1 MRRPVFQTPSSV
13 AIDLFARA
21 HHVHLSSTLPDG
33 TPVEKTVH
41 GVVDD
46 GALCFHAAPIGEK
59 MLMVDRP
66 AVASAVEVVA
76 QIPSY
81 FTDPARAC
89 PATTLY
95 RSAQALGAITEIH
108 DPERKA
114 RVLSLLMQRFQ
125 PEGGF
130 VPIAAN
136 DRLYKKAILGIFVG
150 ALSLDRAVGKA
161 KLMQNKSPADRAN
174 VLEAL
179 FRRGAPGDTAAIES
193 IREAN
198 PEDPPPEFLRGPG
211 GSSFSVAPD
220 RTDAEQ
226 AAQLVMG
233 TYWNRVDGVQLAG
246 RSPGRSDEGAP
257 TSEAGG
263 HESNAIFDHDELVR
277 AHLGSNAWVVLRAE
291 SGDVVASARAITD
304 GVKHAWVYDVIVA
317 PERRRSEVGTALMR
331 LLLDHPAARGARFVH
346 LGTKDAQ
353 RFYARLGFVESA
365 SIERPYTSTSMTLVR
380 AQKKPSEARL
390 HTASPD

>member
-13 AIDLFARA
+13 AVDLFARA

-33 TPVEKTVH
+33 SPVEKTVH

-46 GALCFHAAPIGEK
+46 GALFFHAAPIGEK
-59 MLMVDRP
+59 MEMVDRP
-66 AVASAVEVVA
+66 AVASAVEVIA

-95 RSAQALGAITEIH
+95 RSAQAQGAITEVT

-114 RVLSLLMQRFQ
+114 RALSLLMEKFQ

-136 DRLYKKAILGIFVG
+136 DRLYRKAILGIFVG
-150 ALSLDRAVGKA
+150 SLPLDRAVGKA
-161 KLMQNKSPADRAN
+161 KLMQNKSPADRDK
-174 VLEAL
+174 VMLAL
-179 FRRGAPGDTAAIES
+179 FRRGAAGDTAAIEA

-198 PEDPPPEFLRGPG
+198 PQDPAPAFLRGPDG
-211 GSSFSVAPD
+211 TSFSVSPD
-220 RTDAEQ
+220 RRDAEQ
-226 AAQLVMG
+226 AARLLAG

-246 RSPGRSDEGAP
+246 RSPGRSDEGTP
-257 TSEAGG
+257 TSAAGR
-263 HESNAIFDHDELVR
+263 HESNDIFDHDELVR
-277 AHLGSNAWVVLRAE
+277 AHLGSNAWIVLRDD

-317 PERRRSEVGTALMR
+317 PELRRSEVGTALVR
-331 LLLDHPAARGARFVH
+331 LLLDHPAVRGARFVH

-353 RFYARLGFVESA
+353 RFYARLGFIPST
-365 SIERPYTSTSMTLVR
+365 SIERPYTSTPMTLVR
-380 AQKKPSEARL
+380 AQKEPSEARL
-390 HTASPD
+390 HTTSLD

>member
-21 HHVHLSSTLPDG
+21 HHVHFSSTLPDG
-33 TPVEKTVH
+33 TPVTKTVH

-46 GALCFHAAPIGEK
+46 GALYFHAAPIGEK
-59 MLMVDRP
+59 MEIVGRR

-81 FTDPARAC
+81 FTDRDRAC

-95 RSAQALGAITEIH
+95 RSAQAEGAISEVT

-114 RVLSLLMQRFQ
+114 RALSLLMEKFQ

-130 VPIAAN
+130 VPIFAKHP
-136 DRLYKKAILGIFVG
+136 LYRKAVNGIFVG
-150 ALSLDRAVGKA
+150 ALPLDQAVGKA
-161 KLMQNKSPADRAN
+161 KLMQNKSAADREK
-174 VLEAL
+174 VIFEL
-179 FRRGAPGDTAAIES
+179 FRRGAPGDVAAIEA

-198 PEDPPPEFLRGPG
+198 PADPPPAFLRGPG
-211 GSSFSVAPD
+211 GTSLCVSPD
-220 RTDAEQ
+220 RRDAEQ
-226 AAQLVMG
+226 AARLVAG
-233 TYWNRVDGVQLAG
+233 TYWNHD
-246 RSPGRSDEGAP
+246 
-257 TSEAGG
+257 
-263 HESNAIFDHDELVR
+263 IFDHDELVR
-277 AHLGSNAWVVLRAE
+277 AHLGSNAWVVLRSE
-291 SGDVVASARAITD
+291 GGEVVASARAITD
-304 GVKHAWVYDVIVA
+304 GVKHAWIYDVIVA
-317 PERRRSEVGTALMR
+317 PELRGSQVGTAVMKI
-331 LLLDHPAARGARFVH
+331 LLDHPAVRGARYVH

-365 SIERPYTSTSMTLVR
+365 SIQRPYTSTSMTLVR
-380 AQKKPSEARL
+380 VQKKPSEARL